1 MIDQTIMSNNGIIG
15 KIRLKHRYH
24 PKFNISTTKYDIFFN
39 RLMMSVRNI
48 VIRFGMIKLS
58 MVLILSCVIVSL
70 AIYLILAFLTGIS
83 VRAAGIVISTL
94 TPLVMVPIFC
104 ITILQERL
112 LANLAAGVIIQ
123 K

>member
-1 MIDQTIMSNNGIIG
+1 
-15 KIRLKHRYH
+15 
-24 PKFNISTTKYDIFFN
+24 
-39 RLMMSVRNI
+39 MSVRNI